1 MKRST
6 IKKYAK
12 LIVRIGANVQKG
24 QSVVVSCSVDQADF
38 CALVVDECY
47 KAGAKYVTVNWSY
60 DKVTRLHYRN
70 ESIRTLS
77 TVLKWQEEK
86 MKWMADELPC
96 RIHIVSEDPDG
107 LKGVDPTKMQKVQ
120 VSRYKVTKPYSDAME
135 SRHQWTIAAVPSEAW
150 AKKVFPNLRKS
161 QAVEKLWQAILE
173 SVYVTDDN
181 DPIEVWNKVNADFIS
196 RCEQLNKD
204 RFEYLQ
210 YKSSNGTD
218 FKVWLMPQSKWC
230 GGGEYDLNGHY
241 FNPNMPTIEVFTTP
255 MKGKAEGRLV
265 STKPLSFRGQLIEN
279 FSFDFKDGKVVNCEA
294 EKGKEILEKMITA
307 DEGASMI
314 GEVALVPQDS
324 PISNQNILYYETL
337 FDENASCHI
346 ALGRGYNECV
356 EGYDKMSAEEL
367 KELGVNESM
376 IHVDFM
382 VGAPDLSII
391 GHTFDGRDIEVFKN
405 GNFAI

>member
-120 VSRYKVTKPYSDAME
+120 VSRYKVTKPYSEAME
-135 SRHQWTIAAVPSEAW
+135 SRHQWTIAAVPGEAW

>member
-77 TVLKWQEEK
+77 NVLKWQEEK

-120 VSRYKVTKPYSDAME
+120 VSRYKVTKPYSEAME
-135 SRHQWTIAAVPSEAW
+135 SRHQWTIAAVPGEAW

-279 FSFDFKDGKVVNCEA
+279 FPFDFKDGRVVNCEA

>member
-135 SRHQWTIAAVPSEAW
+135 SRHQWTIAAVPGEAW

>member
-77 TVLKWQEEK
+77 NVLKWQEEK

>member
-77 TVLKWQEEK
+77 NVLKWQEEK

-135 SRHQWTIAAVPSEAW
+135 SRHQWTIAAVPGEAW

-279 FSFDFKDGKVVNCEA
+279 FSFDFKDGRVVNCEA

>member
-1 MKRST
+1 
-6 IKKYAK
+6 
-12 LIVRIGANVQKG
+12 
-24 QSVVVSCSVDQADF
+24 
-38 CALVVDECY
+38 
-47 KAGAKYVTVNWSY
+47 
-60 DKVTRLHYRN
+60 
-70 ESIRTLS
+70 
-77 TVLKWQEEK
+77 
-86 MKWMADELPC
+86 
-96 RIHIVSEDPDG
+96 
-107 LKGVDPTKMQKVQ
+107 
-120 VSRYKVTKPYSDAME
+120 
-135 SRHQWTIAAVPSEAW
+135 
-150 AKKVFPNLRKS
+150 
-161 QAVEKLWQAILE
+161 
-173 SVYVTDDN
+173 
-181 DPIEVWNKVNADFIS
+181 
-196 RCEQLNKD
+196 
-204 RFEYLQ
+204 
-210 YKSSNGTD
+210 
-218 FKVWLMPQSKWC
+218 MPQSKWC

-391 GHTFDGRDIEVFKN
+391 GHTFNGRDIEVFKN

>member
-120 VSRYKVTKPYSDAME
+120 VSRYKVTKPYSEAME
-135 SRHQWTIAAVPSEAW
+135 SRHQWTIAAVPGEAW

-279 FSFDFKDGKVVNCEA
+279 FSFDFKDGRVVNCEA

>member
-120 VSRYKVTKPYSDAME
+120 VSRYKVTKPYSEAME
-135 SRHQWTIAAVPSEAW
+135 SRHQWTIAAVPGEAW

-279 FSFDFKDGKVVNCEA
+279 FSFDFKDGKVMNCEA

>member
-77 TVLKWQEEK
+77 NVLKWQEEK

-120 VSRYKVTKPYSDAME
+120 VSRYKVTKPYSEAME
-135 SRHQWTIAAVPSEAW
+135 SRHQWTIAAVPGEAW

-181 DPIEVWNKVNADFIS
+181 DPVEVWNKVNADFIS

-279 FSFDFKDGKVVNCEA
+279 FSFDFKDGRVVNCEA

>member
-77 TVLKWQEEK
+77 NVLKWQEEK

-241 FNPNMPTIEVFTTP
+241 FNPNMPTIEVFATP

>member
-77 TVLKWQEEK
+77 NVLKWQEEK

-135 SRHQWTIAAVPSEAW
+135 SRHQWTIAAVPGEAW

>member
-77 TVLKWQEEK
+77 NVLKWQEEK

-120 VSRYKVTKPYSDAME
+120 VSRYKVTKPYSEAME
-135 SRHQWTIAAVPSEAW
+135 SRHQWTIAAVPGEAW

-279 FSFDFKDGKVVNCEA
+279 FSFDFKDGRVVNCEA

>member
-70 ESIRTLS
+70 ESLRTLS
-77 TVLKWQEEK
+77 NVLKWQEEK